1 MLTTLLTLMPNGG
14 EWIII
19 LIVALLIFGGKK
31 IPELMHGLGKGIRG
45 FKEGMNGTDE
55 EPKKEEPKDKDKHP
69 ELK

>member
-1 MLTTLLTLMPNGG
+1 MLTTLLSLMPNGG

-31 IPELMHGLGKGIRG
+31 IPELMHGFGKGIRG

-55 EPKKEEPKDKDKHP
+55 EPKKEEPKENDK
-69 ELK
+69 LKP

>member
-1 MLTTLLTLMPNGG
+1 MPGGG

-55 EPKKEEPKDKDKHP
+55 DPKKEETKKEDDK
-69 ELK
+69 LKP

>member
-1 MLTTLLTLMPNGG
+1 MLTTLLSLMPGGG

-55 EPKKEEPKDKDKHP
+55 DPKKEETKKEDDK
-69 ELK
+69 LKP